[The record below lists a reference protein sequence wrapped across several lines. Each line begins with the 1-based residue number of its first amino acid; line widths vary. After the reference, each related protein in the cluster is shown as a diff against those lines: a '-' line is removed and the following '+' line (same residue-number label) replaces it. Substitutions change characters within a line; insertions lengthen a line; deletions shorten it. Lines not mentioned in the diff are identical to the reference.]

1 MTTLTFDSDDLGATE
16 EFLSS
21 TYTRMRI
28 GSSAQNPKATVSRL
42 DSGTVSVDDLSFGFE
57 MNYHAD
63 PLGKVCLCGMEAGT
77 IEERLPDG
85 SIDVFGP
92 GDTVLLTPPEMP
104 FSGVLRHANYTIT
117 MFDPQLLD
125 QVAESHAGRD
135 REPVRLT
142 GHRPVSAA
150 AGRSLR
156 DTITHLRDHVLA
168 DPVLRAEPLVI
179 DNATR
184 YLAAIVLA
192 ALPNNARTDPTG
204 TDTHDAHPDTLR
216 RAIAYMD
223 AHVAEDITVADIAAA
238 AHVTVRAV
246 QLAFRRHLDTTPMA
260 YLRRMRLQAAHEQL
274 CATSPESGQTVTA
287 IAARWG
293 FAHPGRFAA
302 AYRRAYGR
310 SPSAA
315 LRD

>member
-21 TYTRMRI
+21 TYTRMRL
-28 GSSAQNPKATVSRL
+28 GSSAENPKATISRS
-42 DSGTVSVDDLSFGFE
+42 DSGTVSVDDLTLDFE
-57 MNYHAD
+57 MSYDAE
-63 PLGKVCLCGMEAGT
+63 PLGKVCLCGMVAGA

-92 GDTVLLTPPEMP
+92 GDTVLLTPPDMP
-104 FSGVLRHANYTIT
+104 FSGILRHANYTIA

-125 QVAESHAGRD
+125 QVAESSAGRD

-156 DTITHLRDHVLA
+156 ETITHLRDHVLA
-168 DPVLRAEPLVI
+168 DPVLRAEPLVTAG
-179 DNATR
+179 ATR
-184 YLAAIVLA
+184 YLAATVLA
-192 ALPNNARTDPTG
+192 ALPHNARIEPTG
-204 TDTHDAHPDTLR
+204 TDTHDAHPETLR
-216 RAIAYMD
+216 RALAYMD
-223 AHVAEDITVADIAAA
+223 THVAENITMADIAAA

-260 YLRRMRLQAAHEQL
+260 YLRRMRLRAAHEQL
-274 CATSPESGQTVTA
+274 RAASPDSGQTVTA

-310 SPSAA
+310 SPGDT

>member
-21 TYTRMRI
+21 TYTRMRL
-28 GSSAQNPKATVSRL
+28 GSSAERTRATISRA
-42 DSGTVSVDDLSFGFE
+42 DSGTVSVDDLTLDFVMSYNAE
-57 MNYHAD
+57 
-63 PLGKVCLCGMEAGT
+63 PLGKVCLCGMKTGT
-77 IEERLPDG
+77 IEGRLPDG

-92 GDTVLLTPPEMP
+92 GDTVLLTPPELP
-104 FSGVLRHANYTIT
+104 FSGMLRHASYTIT

-125 QVAESHAGRD
+125 QVAESSSGRA
-135 REPVRLT
+135 RKPVRLT

-156 DTITHLRDHVLA
+156 DTITHLRDHILA
-168 DPVLRAEPLVI
+168 DPVLRAEPLVMT
-179 DNATR
+179 NATR
-184 YLAAIVLA
+184 YLAATVLA
-192 ALPNNARTDPTG
+192 ALPNTARTDPTG
-204 TDTHDAHPDTLR
+204 TDAHDAHPETLR
-216 RAIAYMD
+216 RAIAHMD
-223 AHVAEDITVADIAAA
+223 AHIAEDITVADIAAA

-260 YLRRMRLQAAHEQL
+260 YLRRIRLQAAHEQL
-274 CATSPESGQTVTA
+274 CAASPESGQTVTS

-302 AYRRAYGR
+302 EYRRAYGR
-310 SPSAA
+310 APGVT